1 MQTKTKI
8 FNIFREV
15 LRVPFLER
23 HLRKLSTGKEAESI
37 AARLVPNNY
46 QYPAGSDRTFEYKGI
61 KLSLDIHDYVSHYLY
76 FGFKDRS
83 HEKLM
88 SLVKAGDTVL
98 DVGTNYGSTIL
109 QFAKIIAEN
118 GRAYGFEPDPVN
130 FAICV
135 KNLGLNTFHHISVE
149 NIGLGREEGE
159 LTLVVNTESN
169 RGMNRVGVPVDRQEW
184 HKVKMCRLDKWVQ
197 QNEIDKIDLIK
208 IDVEG
213 FEMEVLAGAR
223 ELLKTFSP
231 ALFIEIDD
239 NNLRQQGAS
248 AKEAVMFLEDYG
260 YSITNSESGNVLSS
274 KDDFSGCHFDIV
286 CVRESC

>member
-1 MQTKTKI
+1 M
-8 FNIFREV
+8 
-15 LRVPFLER
+15 
-23 HLRKLSTGKEAESI
+23 LSTGKDTRSLI
-37 AARLVPNNY
+37 ARLVPNNY
-46 QYPAGSDRTFEYKGI
+46 QYPAGSDRTFEYQGI

-109 QFAKIIAEN
+109 QFAKIITEN

-130 FAICV
+130 FAICA
-135 KNLGLNTFHHISVE
+135 KNLGLNNFHHISVE
-149 NIGLGREEGE
+149 NIGLGREAGE
-159 LTLVVNTESN
+159 ATLVVDTESN
-169 RGMNRVGVPVDRQEW
+169 RGGNRIGIASEGKESAR
-184 HKVKMCRLDKWVQ
+184 VKITSLDDWVA
-197 QNEIDKIDLIK
+197 NNNLAKIDLIK

-213 FEMEVLAGAR
+213 YEMEVLAGAR

-260 YSITNSESGNVLSS
+260 YSITHSESGNVLSS